1 MTEKTTFVDV
11 IQDRTRQFWRR
22 PLTRP
27 TKGADEDKPRVG
39 RWPPPLRAAWRLELL
54 KPWKDKD

>member
-1 MTEKTTFVDV
+1 MAEKSTFVDV

-22 PLTRP
+22 PLTPP
-27 TKGADEDKPRVG
+27 TKPMEEKPRVG

-54 KPWKDKD
+54 KPWKVKD

>member
-1 MTEKTTFVDV
+1 MDDKSKFVDV

-22 PLTRP
+22 PVTRP
-27 TKGADEDKPRVG
+27 KSMEEDKPRVG

-54 KPWKDKD
+54 KPWKIKDD